1 MSQIVIRVNNRDYPI
16 VCEDGREDR
25 VRGIAGYIDGHDYGP
40 TVREIASHYGWTTN
54 GVAGHLKA
62 LRRKGRITWQE
73 GQSRTIRVVRGDA

>member
-1 MSQIVIRVNNRDYPI
+1 MSTTTNTLTPRQQDVLEFIEGWINVH
-16 VCEDGREDR
+16 GFS
-25 VRGIAGYIDGHDYGP
+25 P